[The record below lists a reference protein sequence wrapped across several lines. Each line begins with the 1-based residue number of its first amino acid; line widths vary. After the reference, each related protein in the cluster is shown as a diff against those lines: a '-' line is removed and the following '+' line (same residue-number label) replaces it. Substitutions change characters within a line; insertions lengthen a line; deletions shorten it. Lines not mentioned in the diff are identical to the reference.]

1 MRTGDGRASC
11 ASVGGHIPLPQ
22 NAQHNDELAVAF
34 RNNFGAGG
42 VMLELKTLGK
52 YYWVDSDDNVSGY
65 FNWAAGENL
74 SGTGTY
80 AIMLTRNG
88 QWYETTSSEPITVIC
103 EREARLSCV

>member
-22 NAQHNDELAVAF
+22 NAQHNNELANTF
-34 RNNFGAGG
+34 KNDFEAGG

-52 YYWVDSDDNVSGY
+52 YYWVDSDDDVSGY
-65 FNWAAGENL
+65 FNWAAWENL

-80 AIMLTRNG
+80 AVMRTRNG
-88 QWYETTSSEPITVIC
+88 EWYDTTSHEKTTVIC
-103 EREARLSCV
+103 EREARLSCA